1 MVRAARF
8 DHVDSVRQR
17 RFEFLTKILID
28 SRRCPID
35 WLCNDTAQRYG
46 RFVLTPAIAGFTL
59 FAAFEESRFRGSRMF
74 SSQLSVAQAL
84 TQCGV

>member
-1 MVRAARF
+1 MGVVRAARF

-59 FAAFEESRFRGSRMF
+59 FAAFEESRFAVRECSPHNLPSLRR
-74 SSQLSVAQAL
+74 
-84 TQCGV
+84 